1 MESEPSVL
9 WGTSITLPPTPQRPG
24 SGGKEPAPPY
34 SGNCSP
40 WAADGPA
47 APESWRM
54 CAGRDAGSCRL
65 PEQED
70 RPRCQ
75 VYISA
80 CSRGSPM
87 GSCLFL
93 SSQQPVLYGRDRSC
107 FVVSASAS
115 VARLPLQSPKGG
127 SCSRR
132 GASRPRGW
140 MQDPQQPKWGFKGQE
155 GAKGSKQPNPCRQ
168 RFLSGGSATPEGQ
181 HQKAECLS
189 TGLCLLP

>member
-93 SSQQPVLYGRDRSC
+93 SSQQPVLYGRDRNC
-107 FVVSASAS
+107 FVVSASAEAAHAEPKRGQLQQ
-115 VARLPLQSPKGG
+115 ARCQQTKGLDAG
-127 SCSRR
+127 P
-132 GASRPRGW
+132 AA
-140 MQDPQQPKWGFKGQE
+140 
-155 GAKGSKQPNPCRQ
+155 AKV
-168 RFLSGGSATPEGQ
+168 
-181 HQKAECLS
+181 
-189 TGLCLLP
+189 GL